1 MQYAIMKPLDI
12 DYSWNMD
19 IYMCFWSWYNST
31 EKP

>member
-1 MQYAIMKPLDI
+1 MKPLDI
-12 DYSWNMD
+12 HYSWNMD